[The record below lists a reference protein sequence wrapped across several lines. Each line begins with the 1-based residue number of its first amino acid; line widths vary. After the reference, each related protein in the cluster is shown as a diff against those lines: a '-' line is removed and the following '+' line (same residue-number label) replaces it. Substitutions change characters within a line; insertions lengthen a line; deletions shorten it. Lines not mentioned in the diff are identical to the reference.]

1 MRLQTCISYACFY
14 LLLLCIHGYVML
26 AYRSSLLSAGSEL
39 TISRTSLF
47 GLDLLTCNP
56 LKCLLVHEIKLKL
69 QSKDT
74 INDK

>member
-1 MRLQTCISYACFY
+1 
-14 LLLLCIHGYVML
+14 ML

-47 GLDLLTCNP
+47 GLDLLTSNP